1 YVRSTPVTFQYTV
14 VNGDKGQRRARS
26 GWFGS
31 KTPGRVRIDG
41 AAKIEIEK
49 WNSRKPQTSYV
60 PIAGSAWVI
69 GLLPPISCATF
80 GGRKRFGRRVKRS
93 VAAATRLVTPSCPA
107 RSAPARAAPSRKR

>member
-1 YVRSTPVTFQYTV
+1 MRCSLRVSVAGLLIAALGCYHATVETGLTPSNQTV
-14 VNGDKGQRRARS
+14 EKSFAS
-26 GWFGS
+26 GWILGLIPPSTVETAS
-31 KTPGRVRIDG
+31 KCPNG

-93 VAAATRLVTPSCPA
+93 VAAAT
-107 RSAPARAAPSRKR
+107 